1 MGFMGYIKKVFSM
14 LIGAILPPSPDSIV
28 TKDVTVESLLPRKH
42 IYSHNGIM
50 SLFSYEDEIIKALLW
65 QLKFKGDR
73 HISKLLGDVLA
84 DHLKIYTMP
93 HLIIPVPLSRER
105 FRERG
110 YNQVSLIA
118 ERSVARIDCVT
129 YFDNV
134 LVRTRDTV
142 PQMKLSRE
150 KRLNN
155 LKGAFA
161 VPKIEHIINQKII
174 LLDDIVTTGATLRE
188 ARDTLLDAGAR
199 TVIPIA
205 IAHS

>member
-1 MGFMGYIKKVFSM
+1 MGYIKKVFNF
-14 LIGAILPPSPDSIV
+14 LIGAILPPSPDSIM
-28 TKDVTVESLLPRKH
+28 TKDVTVESLLPHKRM
-42 IYSHNGIM
+42 YSHSGIT
-50 SLFSYEDEIIKALLW
+50 SLFSYEDEVIKALLW
-65 QLKFKGDR
+65 QLKFKGDQ
-73 HISKLLGDVLA
+73 HASKLLGDVLA
-84 DHLKIYTMP
+84 KYLEIYTTP
-93 HLIIPVPLSRER
+93 HIIIPVPLSRER

-118 ERSVARIDCVT
+118 EQSVARIDCVT

-161 VPKIEHIINQKII
+161 VPKTEHIISQKII
-174 LLDDIVTTGATLRE
+174 LLDDVVTTGATLRE
-188 ARDTLLDAGAR
+188 ARDTLLEAGAGA
-199 TVIPIA
+199 VIPIA